1 MPVVDV
7 VNLDGK
13 KVGQVEL
20 ADAIFGAKVN
30 QHLLHE
36 ASRWHLRG
44 LRSGTHKTKDKSEVS
59 GAGRKLWKQ
68 KGTGRARV
76 GSIRSPLWRHGGTV
90 HGPKPRDY
98 SYALPKKM
106 LLGALRSA
114 LSAKL
119 AEQKLTVVDAW
130 SLDTH
135 KTKALRSVL
144 DKLNGEKS
152 ALLVA
157 YGENKNLEL
166 ASRNLERVKVVAS
179 NVLQPYDLLNH
190 DLLVLSK
197 EAVARL
203 SHTLDPERTPIVVPD
218 VQSIASAATTL
229 PSPGLDANSRSELT
243 QLLDSMMGP
252 SDPLTPA
259 AKPKKEAA
267 PKAAAKPAA
276 KKEKSGAKKASS
288 AKKKGKE

>member
-30 QHLLHE
+30 RHLLHE
-36 ASRWHLRG
+36 ATRWYQREI
-44 LRSGTHKTKDKSEVS
+44 RSGTHKTKDKSEVS
-59 GAGRKLWKQ
+59 GAGRKLWRQ

-119 AEQKLTVVDAW
+119 SAQKLTVVDAW
-130 SLDTH
+130 TLETH
-135 KTKALRSVL
+135 KTQSLLSALG
-144 DKLNGEKS
+144 KLNHKKS

-157 YGENKNLEL
+157 HGEN
-166 ASRNLERVKVVAS
+166 RNLERAS
-179 NVLQPYDLLNH
+179 RNIEGVTLAAPNVLQPYDVLKH

-197 EAVARL
+197 DAVVRL
-203 SHTLDPERTPIVVPD
+203 SHSLDPEKRPVVVPD
-218 VQSIASAATTL
+218 VETIAPAPKAA
-229 PSPGLDANSRSELT
+229 
-243 QLLDSMMGP
+243 
-252 SDPLTPA
+252 
-259 AKPKKEAA
+259 KKEAA
-267 PKAAAKPAA
+267 PKAKAKKPAAAKKAAKP
-276 KKEKSGAKKASS
+276 
-288 AKKKGKE
+288 AKKKGKG